1 MPACR
6 RLLGWR
12 TGNRRR
18 RDSAL
23 DVYADSVVHRV
34 RYCATDPDGSG
45 SVADCA
51 HDLFLLQQYARDT
64 CDEPRH
70 SDLPCYYGTPHQ
82 TRCLPQKSVHSL
94 PDAVIFVHSRFG
106 HFYAALRVSTRK
118 PAVHTI
124 PQARMSC
131 SGERNT
137 PMKLPLEDH
146 LPYAVLALTV
156 LVLFYGIYFA
166 KMLAQKQ
173 RGIQIRQIGRR
184 KEKSIHTVEL
194 LMNAATLGAPIA
206 QLLSIAFGW
215 SHLPANARFT
225 GFCTGMLG
233 DAIFLLS
240 VQCMKDNWRAGIP
253 DKDKTELVTTGIY
266 RYSRNPAFLGFYF
279 MYIGVLLM
287 YCNPL
292 TAIFTLFAIITLHLQ
307 ILQEEQ
313 YLTSTFGITY
323 QKYMEQVHRY
333 LGRKSHR

>member
-1 MPACR
+1 
-6 RLLGWR
+6 
-12 TGNRRR
+12 
-18 RDSAL
+18 
-23 DVYADSVVHRV
+23 
-34 RYCATDPDGSG
+34 
-45 SVADCA
+45 
-51 HDLFLLQQYARDT
+51 
-64 CDEPRH
+64 
-70 SDLPCYYGTPHQ
+70 
-82 TRCLPQKSVHSL
+82 
-94 PDAVIFVHSRFG
+94 
-106 HFYAALRVSTRK
+106 
-118 PAVHTI
+118 
-124 PQARMSC
+124 
-131 SGERNT
+131 
-137 PMKLPLEDH
+137 MKLPLEGH

-156 LVLFYGIYFA
+156 LALFYGIYFT

-173 RGIQIRQIGRR
+173 RGIQTRQIGRR

-194 LMNAATLGAPIA
+194 LMSAATLGAPIA

-240 VQCMKDNWRAGIP
+240 VLCMKDSWRAGIP
-253 DKDKTELVTTGIY
+253 DKGKTELVTTGIY
-266 RYSRNPAFLGFYF
+266 RYSRNPAFLGFDF

-292 TAIFTLFAIITLHLQ
+292 TAVFSLFAIITLHLQ

-313 YLTSTFGITY
+313 YLTGTFGITY